1 VSDQDILEFYYRSGN
16 TSDISDLTLTLTDG
30 VLNWAT
36 GDGGRVVQID
46 MSDTISS
53 SNINDYSDLV
63 TFVEIA

>member
-16 TSDISDLTLTLTDG
+16 TSDISDLTLTDG
-30 VLNWAT
+30 ILNWAT

>member
-16 TSDISDLTLTLTDG
+16 TSDISDLTLTYG

-36 GDGGRVVQID
+36 GDENRTAQID
-46 MSDTISS
+46 MSDTVSS
-53 SNINDYSDLV
+53 SNISDCSDLV

>member
-1 VSDQDILEFYYRSGN
+1 MSDQDILEFYYRSGN
-16 TSDISDLTLTLTDG
+16 TSDISDLTLTDG
-30 VLNWAT
+30 ILNWAT

>member
-1 VSDQDILEFYYRSGN
+1 MSDQDILEFYYRSGN
-16 TSDISDLTLTLTDG
+16 TSDISDLTLTDG

-46 MSDTISS
+46 MSDTVSS